1 MSSIQVSDQ
10 TFIAAPP
17 ELVAESLGVASKWR
31 RWWPDLQITVRE
43 DRAEKGIRW
52 TVAGPLTGTMEVW
65 LEPELDGTIVHYFLH
80 AEPTG
85 VGPAELAK
93 LDLGALIRARRVA
106 GKVMSFETKR
116 ELEAGRAAGEAP
128 SHGRSQA

>member
-1 MSSIQVSDQ
+1 VSSIQVSDQ

-17 ELVAESLGVASKWR
+17 ASVAESIGVVSKWR

-43 DRAEKGIRW
+43 DRGEKGIRW
-52 TVAGPLTGTMEVW
+52 TVTGALTGTMEVW

-85 VGPAELAK
+85 AGPAELAE
-93 LDLGALIRARRVA
+93 LDLGAMTRVRRVA
-106 GKVMSFETKR
+106 GKVMTFGTKR
-116 ELEAGRAAGEAP
+116 ELEAGRPAGESPAP
-128 SHGRSQA
+128 R